1 MGLFSSKKPKPTKTA
16 ESPNLRRHLVREALN
31 LGMKWHAGDP
41 DGDDF
46 DAARTRYHQALK
58 KCSPAEVTAVEAAL
72 ERNGYQP

>member
-46 DAARTRYHQALK
+46 AANRTRYHQALK
-58 KCSPAEVTAVEAAL
+58 KCTREEVAYVEDAL

>member
-46 DAARTRYHQALK
+46 AANRTRYHQALK